1 MPVTLTPRPD
11 GKTWVKVQKAS
22 KENQFTGRDRK
33 GFNSRS
39 GAAVFTDPARALAEQ
54 PTVDKPAALIKHM
67 RIIGAKGE
75 GDKIEDVLTAQGHAL
90 YELLMAS
97 ARLQGIENSEFRVA
111 AEDAKNFLGIE
122 HNARLQGL
130 LDQLYDTQV
139 EYDFRVPGY
148 SRTGN
153 RIPLLIPD
161 WITEDS
167 GKRFIAFSV
176 HNAIK
181 QIILTRHHYAKLEIT
196 AFPKFSCKYTAR
208 LYPRLALIAGQDE
221 PFRSWRLTP
230 EELVNDIG
238 FQFSGDFH
246 FGNFEK
252 GALKKVQADIDNHI
266 TRFTARYEV
275 VRKPGRGNPVDYI
288 LFLCQPREAPLQ
300 EQRKAPLTADGYAE
314 LNASLKH
321 EDSFYG
327 EMPSAELLRQGATMT
342 GYDVSELLDLWKSNL
357 TQMHAYPTMSLPD
370 ADLVTGEE
378 IFGLLYEQGIGAAF
392 AHWCSFLRKK
402 AVVVKPMPVQTHR
415 EEHSGGT
422 VIYHDPETG
431 YRITHHNKL
440 KDDGRWK
447 GPFAY
452 HARVTELVTDEA
464 RAIEHCDANHLAW
477 KYFVDHLIDDEGSV
491 LFIAMR
497 IAANPAITHAS
508 RLKFLDRLTKKVE
521 AAKSYDLGKVVVTVC
536 GEETF
541 RMRSE
546 LATIAD
552 RQGS

>member
-22 KENQFTGRDRK
+22 KENQFTGKDRK

-39 GAAVFTDPARALAEQ
+39 GAAVFTDPLRALAEQ
-54 PTVDKPAALIKHM
+54 PTTDKPAALIKHL

-97 ARLQGIENSEFRVA
+97 ARIQGIENSEFLVSA
-111 AEDAKNFLGIE
+111 DDAKKFLGIE
-122 HNARLQGL
+122 HNDRLQSL
-130 LDQLYDTQV
+130 LDQLLKTEV

-148 SRTGN
+148 GRNGKMS
-153 RIPLLIPD
+153 LLFPD
-161 WITEDS
+161 WITEETT
-167 GKRFIAFSV
+167 GKRFIAFSI

-181 QIILTRHHYAKLEIT
+181 RIILERHHYAKLEIT

-221 PFRSWRLTP
+221 PFRSWRVTP
-230 EELVNDIG
+230 EELVRDIG
-238 FQFSGDFH
+238 FQFSGDLH

-300 EQRKAPLTADGYAE
+300 EQRKAPLTADGYAK
-314 LNASLKH
+314 LNASLKS
-321 EDSFYG
+321 EDSFHG
-327 EMPSAELLRQGATMT
+327 EMPSAELLRQGATLT
-342 GYDVSELLDLWKSNL
+342 GYDVSELLELWKSNL

-378 IFGLLYEQGIGAAF
+378 IFGLLYEQGIAAAF
-392 AHWCSFLRKK
+392 AHWCSFLRKR
-402 AVVVKPMPVQTHR
+402 AVVVRPMPVQTHP

-422 VIYHDPETG
+422 VIYHDLETG
-431 YRITHHNKL
+431 YRITHHRKL
-440 KDDGRWK
+440 KDDGRYK

-452 HARVTELVTDEA
+452 HARLAELVTDEA
-464 RAIEHCDANHLAW
+464 RAIEYCDANHTAW
-477 KYFVDHLIDDEGSV
+477 KYFRAHLIDDEASA
-491 LFIAMR
+491 LFTAMR
-497 IAANPAITHAS
+497 IAANPAITHTS
-508 RLKFLDRLTKKVE
+508 RLKFLDRLAKKVE

-536 GEETF
+536 GEDTF

-546 LATIAD
+546 LAAT
-552 RQGS
+552 

>member
-1 MPVTLTPRPD
+1 MPVTYTPRPD
-11 GKTWVKVQKAS
+11 GKTWVNVEKAS
-22 KENQFTGRDRK
+22 KENQFTGKERN

-39 GAAVFTDPARALAEQ
+39 GAAVLTNPILAQAEQ
-54 PTVDKPAALIKHM
+54 PTVDKPAALIKHL

-90 YELLMAS
+90 YELLMTE
-97 ARLQGIENSEFRVA
+97 ARIQGIEKHEFLVSAEVA
-111 AEDAKNFLGIE
+111 KKYLGIE
-122 HNARLQGL
+122 HNARLQNL
-130 LDQLYDTQV
+130 LDQLWKTEV

-148 SRTGN
+148 SRNGTMS
-153 RIPLLIPD
+153 LLFPD
-161 WITEDS
+161 WITDEAT
-167 GKRFIAFSV
+167 GKRFIAYSI

-181 QIILTRHHYAKLEIT
+181 QIILTRHHYTKLEIT
-196 AFPKFSCKYTAR
+196 AYPHFSCKYTPR

-221 PFRSWRLTP
+221 PYRSWQVEP
-230 EELVNDIG
+230 EELARDIG
-238 FQFSGDFH
+238 FQYSGAFH

-266 TRFTARYEV
+266 TRFTARCEV

-342 GYDVSELLDLWKSNL
+342 GYDVSELLELWKSNL

-392 AHWCSFLRKK
+392 AHWCSFVRKK
-402 AVVVKPMPVQTHR
+402 AVVVKPMPVQTHP

-491 LFIAMR
+491 LCIAMR

-508 RLKFLDRLTKKVE
+508 RLKFLDRLAKKVD

-536 GEETF
+536 K
-541 RMRSE
+541 
-546 LATIAD
+546 AAIAD

>member
-1 MPVTLTPRPD
+1 MPVTLTPRQD
-11 GKTWVKVQKAS
+11 GKTWVKVQKAT
-22 KENQFTGRDRK
+22 KENQFTGKDRK

-39 GAAVFTDPARALAEQ
+39 GAAVFTDPIRAMAEQ
-54 PTVDKPAALIKHM
+54 PTTDKPAALIKHL
-67 RIIGAKGE
+67 RIIGARGE

-97 ARLQGIENSEFRVA
+97 ARIQGIENSEFLVSA
-111 AEDAKNFLGIE
+111 DDAKKFLGIE
-122 HNARLQGL
+122 HNDRLQSL
-130 LDQLYDTQV
+130 IDQLWNTEV

-148 SRTGN
+148 SRIGN
-153 RIPLLIPD
+153 KIPLLLPD
-161 WITEDS
+161 WIIDDS
-167 GKRFIAFSV
+167 GKRYIAFSV

-181 QIILTRHHYAKLEIT
+181 QIILTRHHYAKLEII

-221 PFRSWRLTP
+221 PYRSWRVTP

-275 VRKPGRGNPVDYI
+275 VRRPGRGNPVDHI
-288 LFLCQPREAPLQ
+288 LFVVQPREAPLQ

-327 EMPSAELLRQGATMT
+327 EMPSAELLRQGATLT
-342 GYDVSELLDLWKSNL
+342 GYDALELLEIWKSNIS
-357 TQMHAYPTMSLPD
+357 QMHAYPTVSLPD
-370 ADLVTGEE
+370 ADLLTGEE
-378 IFGLLYEQGIGAAF
+378 VFGLLHEQGIDAAF
-392 AHWCSFLRKK
+392 AHWCAFLKKK
-402 AVVVKPMPVQTHR
+402 AVVVKPIPVLKHP
-415 EEHSGGT
+415 EETSGT

-431 YRITHHNKL
+431 YRITHHRKL
-440 KDDGRWK
+440 KDDGRYK

-452 HARVTELVTDEA
+452 HARLTELVTDEA
-464 RAIEHCDANHLAW
+464 RAIEYCDANHTAW
-477 KYFVDHLIDDEGSV
+477 KYFRAHLIDDEASA
-491 LFIAMR
+491 LFTAMR

-508 RLKFLDRLTKKVE
+508 RLKFLDRLAKKVE

-536 GEETF
+536 GEDTF

-546 LATIAD
+546 LAAIAD
-552 RQGS
+552 RQV